1 VQHTEE
7 QQQRGG
13 GSFVFGKSDDTRA
26 RGRERERGRKQRVV
40 AIEMTHSLPMNTV
53 CVWASDS
60 LREREILNSRYY
72 SPLPTHCHRFFCGI
86 DVIAFLCCR
95 LWTKK
100 SPLCTRAGRFDK
112 KHENHSVRVH
122 GKKSSL
128 SPSLQAR
135 SVKKTSRAH
144 FSYQRLSITLPPQ
157 VGAKLVLKR
166 PRAYPKTM
174 EGSES
179 EKLFFVFLAHV

>member
-1 VQHTEE
+1 VYTHFAGEPAWVRGRRGSREEKERKMQEGKLVQHKEE

-100 SPLCTRAGRFDK
+100 
-112 KHENHSVRVH
+112 
-122 GKKSSL
+122 KSTIH
-128 SPSLQAR
+128 AR
-135 SVKKTSRAH
+135 RTV
-144 FSYQRLSITLPPQ
+144 
-157 VGAKLVLKR
+157 
-166 PRAYPKTM
+166 
-174 EGSES
+174 
-179 EKLFFVFLAHV
+179 